1 MRYPIQKYHFKSV
14 FTALI
19 IALLFCFR
27 ESRVIM
33 RVDIWSDVVCPFCYI
48 GKKRLEAA
56 AEQAG
61 VELEVHWHSFEL
73 DPDAPKIQSI
83 SNSERLAKKYARS
96 LAEVEDMQRNIAD
109 MAKAE
114 GIEFNWE
121 KANSGNT
128 FNAHRII
135 HLAQS
140 KGLGSEAKEAFFYS
154 YMTQGLPIGER
165 ETLED
170 VAARIGLNPV
180 EVDDVLNSDEY
191 ADFVKFDEEV
201 AHEQLKVTGVP
212 FFVFDQRVALA
223 GAQPREVFVQ
233 VIEKA
238 RETQKDEDLSAVED
252 AATCQDDSCQP
263 PQG

>member
-1 MRYPIQKYHFKSV
+1 
-14 FTALI
+14 
-19 IALLFCFR
+19 
-27 ESRVIM
+27 M

-56 AEQAG
+56 AQEAG
-61 VELEVHWHSFEL
+61 IELEVHWHSFQL
-73 DPDAPKIQSI
+73 DPEAPVRQEV
-83 SNSERLAKKYARS
+83 SNSERLAQKYGRTVV
-96 LAEVEDMQRNIAD
+96 EVEEMQRNIAE

-121 KANSGNT
+121 GANSGNT
-128 FNAHRII
+128 FNAHRLI

-140 KGLGSEAKEAFFYS
+140 KGLGNEAQEAFFYS
-154 YMTQGLPIGER
+154 YMTQGLAIGER

-180 EVDDVLNSDEY
+180 EVDDLLDSEEY
-191 ADFVKFDEEV
+191 ADFVKFDQEV

-223 GAQPREVFVQ
+223 GAQPKEVFLQ
-233 VIEKA
+233 VFEKA
-238 RETQKDEDLSAVED
+238 LDTSTNSQAAQCSTETCDTPDQAK
-252 AATCQDDSCQP
+252 
-263 PQG
+263 

>member
-1 MRYPIQKYHFKSV
+1 
-14 FTALI
+14 
-19 IALLFCFR
+19 
-27 ESRVIM
+27 M

-61 VELEVHWHSFEL
+61 LKLEVHWHSYEL
-73 DPDAPKIQSI
+73 DPEAPIRQEV
-83 SNSERLAKKYARS
+83 SNSERLAQKYGRTV
-96 LAEVEDMQRNIAD
+96 AEVEEMQRNIAT
-109 MAKAE
+109 MAAEE
-114 GIEFNWE
+114 GIQFNWE
-121 KANSGNT
+121 NANSGNT

-165 ETLED
+165 ETIED

-180 EVDDVLNSDEY
+180 EVEDVLNSEEY

-201 AHEQLKVTGVP
+201 ARDQLKVTGVP
-212 FFVFDQRVALA
+212 FFVFDQRIALA
-223 GAQPREVFVQ
+223 GAQPREVFLQ
-233 VIEKA
+233 VFEKA
-238 RETQKDEDLSAVED
+238 LEAPQVEVKTDEAAVCKDDLCDIPEK
-252 AATCQDDSCQP
+252 
-263 PQG
+263 

>member
-1 MRYPIQKYHFKSV
+1 
-14 FTALI
+14 
-19 IALLFCFR
+19 
-27 ESRVIM
+27 M

-61 VELEVHWHSFEL
+61 VELEVHWHSYEL
-73 DPDAPKIQSI
+73 DPDAPIRQEV
-83 SNSERLAKKYARS
+83 SNSERLAQKYGRT
-96 LAEVEDMQRNIAD
+96 LADVEDMQRNIAA
-109 MAKAE
+109 MAAEE
-114 GIEFNWE
+114 GIQFNWE
-121 KANSGNT
+121 NANSGNT

-154 YMTQGLPIGER
+154 YMTQGLPVGER

-180 EVDDVLNSDEY
+180 EVEDVLNSDEY

-201 AHEQLKVTGVP
+201 AHDQLKVTGVP
-212 FFVFDQRVALA
+212 FFVFDQRIALA
-223 GAQPREVFVQ
+223 GAQPREVFLQ
-233 VIEKA
+233 VFEKA
-238 RETQKDEDLSAVED
+238 LATPTAENIEAEDT
-252 AATCQDDSCQP
+252 ATCKDDQCDRP
-263 PQG
+263 E

>member
-1 MRYPIQKYHFKSV
+1 
-14 FTALI
+14 
-19 IALLFCFR
+19 
-27 ESRVIM
+27 M

-56 AEQAG
+56 AKEANI
-61 VELEVHWHSFEL
+61 ELEVHWHSYQL
-73 DPDAPKIQSI
+73 DPEAPIRQEI
-83 SNSERLAKKYARS
+83 SNSERLAQKYGRTV
-96 LAEVEDMQRNIAD
+96 AEVEEMQRNIAE

-121 KANSGNT
+121 NANSGNT
-128 FNAHRII
+128 FNAHRLI

-154 YMTQGLPIGER
+154 YMTQGLAIGER

-180 EVDDVLNSDEY
+180 EVDDLLNSDEY

-201 AHEQLKVTGVP
+201 ARDQLKVTGVP
-212 FFVFDQRVALA
+212 FFVFDQRIALA
-223 GAQPREVFVQ
+223 GAQPQEVFVQ
-233 VIEKA
+233 VLEKA
-238 RETQKDEDLSAVED
+238 VETPVATAETCSDENCEVPKSE
-252 AATCQDDSCQP
+252 
-263 PQG
+263 

>member
-1 MRYPIQKYHFKSV
+1 
-14 FTALI
+14 
-19 IALLFCFR
+19 
-27 ESRVIM
+27 M

-56 AEQAG
+56 AQEAG
-61 VELEVHWHSFEL
+61 IELEVHWHSFQL
-73 DPDAPKIQSI
+73 DPEAPVRQEV
-83 SNSERLAKKYARS
+83 SNSERLAQKYGRTV
-96 LAEVEDMQRNIAD
+96 AEVEEMQRNIAE

-121 KANSGNT
+121 GANSGNT
-128 FNAHRII
+128 FNAHRLI

-140 KGLGSEAKEAFFYS
+140 KGLGNEAQEAFFYS
-154 YMTQGLPIGER
+154 YMTQGLAIGER

-180 EVDDVLNSDEY
+180 EVDDLLDSEEY
-191 ADFVKFDEEV
+191 ADFVKFDQEV

-223 GAQPREVFVQ
+223 GAQPKEVFLQ
-233 VIEKA
+233 VFEKA
-238 RETQKDEDLSAVED
+238 LDMSTNSQAAQCSTETCDTPDQAK
-252 AATCQDDSCQP
+252 
-263 PQG
+263 

>member
-1 MRYPIQKYHFKSV
+1 
-14 FTALI
+14 
-19 IALLFCFR
+19 
-27 ESRVIM
+27 M

-61 VELEVHWHSFEL
+61 VELEVHWHSYEL
-73 DPDAPKIQSI
+73 DPEAPVRQEI
-83 SNSERLAKKYARS
+83 SNSERLAQKYGRT
-96 LAEVEDMQRNIAD
+96 LAEVEEMQRNIAA
-109 MAKAE
+109 MAAEE
-114 GIEFNWE
+114 GIQFNWE
-121 KANSGNT
+121 NANSGNT

-180 EVDDVLNSDEY
+180 EVDDLLNSEEY
-191 ADFVKFDEEV
+191 ADFVKFDEDV
-201 AHEQLKVTGVP
+201 ARDQLKVTGVP
-212 FFVFDQRVALA
+212 FFVFDQRIALA
-223 GAQPREVFVQ
+223 GAQPREVFLQ
-233 VIEKA
+233 VMEKA
-238 RETQKDEDLSAVED
+238 QQAPQQANIPAEDTAVCKED
-252 AATCQDDSCQP
+252 NCDLP
-263 PQG
+263 EK

>member
-1 MRYPIQKYHFKSV
+1 
-14 FTALI
+14 
-19 IALLFCFR
+19 
-27 ESRVIM
+27 M

-73 DPDAPKIQSI
+73 DPDAPVRQEI
-83 SNSERLAKKYARS
+83 SNSERLALKYGRTV
-96 LAEVEDMQRNIAD
+96 AEVEEMQRNIAK
-109 MAKAE
+109 MAAEE

-121 KANSGNT
+121 NANSGNT

-165 ETLED
+165 ETIED

-180 EVDDVLNSDEY
+180 EVEDVLDSEEY
-191 ADFVKFDEEV
+191 TDFVKFDEDV
-201 AHEQLKVTGVP
+201 ARDQLKVTGVP
-212 FFVFDQRVALA
+212 FFVFDQRIALA
-223 GAQPREVFVQ
+223 GAQPREVFLQ
-233 VIEKA
+233 VFEKA
-238 RETQKDEDLSAVED
+238 LQTAAVENLD
-252 AATCQDDSCQP
+252 AETAENDQDNACNVPKS
-263 PQG
+263 

>member
-1 MRYPIQKYHFKSV
+1 
-14 FTALI
+14 
-19 IALLFCFR
+19 
-27 ESRVIM
+27 M

-61 VELEVHWHSFEL
+61 LELEVHWHSYEL
-73 DPDAPKIQSI
+73 DPEAPVRQEV
-83 SNSERLAKKYARS
+83 SNSERLAQKYGRT
-96 LAEVEDMQRNIAD
+96 LTEVEEMQRNIAA
-109 MAKAE
+109 MAAEE
-114 GIEFNWE
+114 GIQFNWE
-121 KANSGNT
+121 NANSGNT

-154 YMTQGLPIGER
+154 YMTQGLAIGER

-180 EVDDVLNSDEY
+180 EVDDVLNSEEF

-201 AHEQLKVTGVP
+201 ARDQLKVTGVP
-212 FFVFDQRVALA
+212 FFVFDQRIALA
-223 GAQPREVFVQ
+223 GAQPREVFLQ
-233 VIEKA
+233 VMEKA
-238 RETQKDEDLSAVED
+238 LEAPQQANPPAEDTAICKE
-252 AATCQDDSCQP
+252 DSCDVP
-263 PQG
+263 EK

>member
-1 MRYPIQKYHFKSV
+1 
-14 FTALI
+14 
-19 IALLFCFR
+19 
-27 ESRVIM
+27 M

-56 AEQAG
+56 AQEAG
-61 VELEVHWHSFEL
+61 IELEVHWHSFQL
-73 DPDAPKIQSI
+73 DPEAPVRQEV
-83 SNSERLAKKYARS
+83 SNSERLAQKYGRTVV
-96 LAEVEDMQRNIAD
+96 EVEEMQRNIAE

-121 KANSGNT
+121 GANSGNT
-128 FNAHRII
+128 FNAHRLI

-140 KGLGSEAKEAFFYS
+140 KGLGNEAQEAFFYS
-154 YMTQGLPIGER
+154 YMTQGLAIGER

-180 EVDDVLNSDEY
+180 EVDDLLDSEEY
-191 ADFVKFDEEV
+191 ADFVKFDQEV

-223 GAQPREVFVQ
+223 GAQPKEVFLQ
-233 VIEKA
+233 VFEKA
-238 RETQKDEDLSAVED
+238 LDTSTNSQAAHCSTETCD
-252 AATCQDDSCQP
+252 TP
-263 PQG
+263 

>member
-1 MRYPIQKYHFKSV
+1 
-14 FTALI
+14 
-19 IALLFCFR
+19 
-27 ESRVIM
+27 M

-56 AEQAG
+56 AEEAG
-61 VELEVHWHSFEL
+61 IELEVHWHSFQL
-73 DPDAPKIQSI
+73 DPEAPVRQEI
-83 SNSERLAKKYARS
+83 SNSERLAQKYGRTV
-96 LAEVEDMQRNIAD
+96 AEVEEMQRNIAE

-121 KANSGNT
+121 GANSGNT
-128 FNAHRII
+128 FNAHRLI

-140 KGLGSEAKEAFFYS
+140 KGLGNEAQEAFFYS
-154 YMTQGLPIGER
+154 YMTQGLAIVER

-180 EVDDVLNSDEY
+180 EVDDLLDSEEY
-191 ADFVKFDEEV
+191 ADFVKFDQEV

-223 GAQPREVFVQ
+223 GAQPKEVFLQ
-233 VIEKA
+233 VFEKA
-238 RETQKDEDLSAVED
+238 LDTSTNSQAAQCSPETCDTPDQAK
-252 AATCQDDSCQP
+252 
-263 PQG
+263 

>member
-1 MRYPIQKYHFKSV
+1 
-14 FTALI
+14 
-19 IALLFCFR
+19 
-27 ESRVIM
+27 M

-56 AEQAG
+56 AAQVG
-61 VELEVHWHSFEL
+61 VELEVHWHSFQL
-73 DPDAPKIQSI
+73 DPEAPVRQEI
-83 SNSERLAKKYARS
+83 SNSERLAQKYGRS
-96 LAEVEDMQRNIAD
+96 IAEVEEMQRNIAE

-121 KANSGNT
+121 GANSGNT

-140 KGLGSEAKEAFFYS
+140 KGLGNEAEEAFFYS

-180 EVDDVLNSDEY
+180 EVDDVLDSEEF
-191 ADFVKFDEEV
+191 ADFVKFDQEL
-201 AHEQLKVTGVP
+201 ARDQLKVTGVP
-212 FFVFDQRVALA
+212 FFVFDQRIALA
-223 GAQPREVFVQ
+223 GAQPKEVFVQ
-233 VIEKA
+233 VLEKA
-238 RETQKDEDLSAVED
+238 LEGPQAAAPQCTDEQCEVPKSE
-252 AATCQDDSCQP
+252 
-263 PQG
+263 